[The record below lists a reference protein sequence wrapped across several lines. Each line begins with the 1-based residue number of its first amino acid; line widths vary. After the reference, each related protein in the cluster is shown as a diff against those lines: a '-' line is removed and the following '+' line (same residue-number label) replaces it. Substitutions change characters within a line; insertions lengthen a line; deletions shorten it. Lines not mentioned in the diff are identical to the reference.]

1 MDNRIREMHVGLRPY
16 ERLEHSGAAA
26 LSDAELIAILIRSG
40 SNGTSAIRV
49 ASEILSLDRS
59 GEGVSF
65 LKDLTLE
72 ELQGCKGMGRVKAL
86 IIKSALEL
94 GKRSM
99 MTHPFWENTQI
110 KSPDDAIHLFEYR
123 MSDLKREEVHVA
135 LLDTRHR
142 VMRHVVVSSGG
153 LASTGVFPRELFR
166 EAIKSNASAIIL
178 AHNHPSGDPKP
189 SQDDIT
195 TTQSLFKAASLIG
208 IDLIDHIIVGRGGC
222 TSMKQSGLI

>member
-1 MDNRIREMHVGLRPY
+1 MDNRILSMHVGIRPY
-16 ERLEHSGAAA
+16 ERLENYGASA
-26 LSDAELIAILIRSG
+26 LSDAELLAILIRSG
-40 SNGTSAIRV
+40 SNGLSAIQIANDILALDH
-49 ASEILSLDRS
+49 ASEGI
-59 GEGVSF
+59 SF

-72 ELQGCKGMGRVKAL
+72 ELRECRGMGRVKAL
-86 IIKSALEL
+86 TIKSALEL

-99 MTHPFWENTQI
+99 LLTPFWKNEQV
-110 KSPDDAIHLFEYR
+110 KSPDDAIRLFEYR
-123 MSDLKREEVHVA
+123 MVDLKKEEVHVA

-142 VMRHVVVSSGG
+142 TIRHVVVSSGG

-166 EAIKSNASAIIL
+166 EAIKSNASAIVL

-195 TTQSLFKAASLIG
+195 TTQSLYKAASLVG

-222 TSMKQSGLI
+222 TSMKQAGLL

>member
-16 ERLEHSGAAA
+16 ERLETSGAAA

-40 SNGTSAIRV
+40 SNGLSATQV
-49 ASEILSLDRS
+49 AGTLLSLDQS

-72 ELQGCKGMGRVKAL
+72 ELQGCKGIGRVKAL

-99 MTHPFWENTQI
+99 MTPPFWKNAQI
-110 KSPDDAIHLFEYR
+110 KTPDDAIQLFECR
-123 MSDLKREEVHVA
+123 MTDLKREEVHVA

-189 SQDDIT
+189 SQDDIS
-195 TTQSLFKAASLIG
+195 TTQSLYKASSLIG
-208 IDLIDHIIVGRGGC
+208 IDLIDHIIVGRGSS
-222 TSMKQSGLI
+222 TSMKQSALL